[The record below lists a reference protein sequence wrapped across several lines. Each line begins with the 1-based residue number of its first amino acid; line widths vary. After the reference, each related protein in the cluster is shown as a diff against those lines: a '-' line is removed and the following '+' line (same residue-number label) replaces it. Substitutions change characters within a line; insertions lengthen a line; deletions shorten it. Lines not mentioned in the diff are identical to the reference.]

1 MTQPGCAA
9 PDYPWVKLK
18 PLADDYDVEFWARQ
32 VRICAWVAV
41 GISLLAAM
49 RMAVAWESGMRWWA
63 VPMGVA
69 TLVQAAATRL
79 PWARIVRL
87 PHAREALLIWFLAE
101 LAIIYLFEVVDDTGR
116 MRYVPAVMLV
126 VTAAA
131 ALYPP
136 RWVIGV
142 GVLALAGFFALVPMQ
157 SGVDVSFIA
166 GMSAMLA
173 CVVGLCALTAG
184 SRSRLDDRRRAAERR
199 IELLLE
205 NSSDAVL
212 AIDPAGRLRYVSPS
226 ARSLFG
232 PDQPWQADGNLG
244 ALAHPDDLAR
254 AREWLNALAATPVG
268 HTSRIE
274 ARLRCADDAWL
285 YADIIGTNRVQ
296 DADLGALVLSVRDIG
311 ARRSLEE
318 ELTRQAFRDSLTG
331 LANRALFRDRLEH
344 AVARARR
351 GGEHVTLLLIDL
363 DNFKMV
369 NDTLGHSAG
378 DELLITVAERLT
390 AQVRPADTLARL
402 GGDEFALLVEGVDE
416 REAVALAERVLAI
429 VREPVHLAA
438 RDVVCTMSIG
448 IATAAP
454 SDGTA
459 DTEELLRDADLAMYA
474 SKRNGRDRYAVFDP
488 AMYADVLREAR
499 VRAELERAV
508 AEEQFFV
515 LYQPIVDMPS
525 GRPTGVEALVR
536 WRHPTDGVLGP
547 DTFIPYAEE
556 SGLIVPLGRWVLQQA
571 CNQLAQWRRELP
583 SARHLHMSVN
593 LSARQFQ
600 NPKLV
605 EEVAG
610 AVSRSGIEPSCLVLE
625 ITETTLL
632 KDSEVV
638 LEALHGLRRL
648 GVRVAVDDFGSG
660 YSSLGYL
667 KRFPVDILKIDRSFV
682 QGDQEDADAATLTE
696 AVIGIGRALRLQTVA
711 EGVETSAQWTTLR
724 ELGCDLGQGFY
735 FARPAEADVI
745 ARLLA
750 GDMPSVAL
758 LDVH

>member
-1 MTQPGCAA
+1 M
-9 PDYPWVKLK
+9 KLK

-32 VRICAWVAV
+32 IRICAWVAV
-41 GISLLAAM
+41 GITLLAAM
-49 RMAVAWESGMRWWA
+49 RMAVAWEPGMRWWA
-63 VPMGVA
+63 VPMGFA
-69 TLVQAAATRL
+69 ALVQAAATRL
-79 PWARIVRL
+79 PWSRIVRL
-87 PHAREALLIWFLAE
+87 RHAREALLTWFLAE
-101 LAIIYLFEVVDDTGR
+101 LVVIFGFEIVDNTGR
-116 MRYVPAVMLV
+116 IRYIPAVMLV

-142 GVLALAGFFALVPMQ
+142 GVVALAGFFALVPTQ
-157 SGVDVSFIA
+157 SGVDVSFTA
-166 GMSAMLA
+166 GMAAMLA
-173 CVVGLCALTAG
+173 CVVGLCALTAA
-184 SRSRLDDRRRAAERR
+184 SRSRLDERRRAAERR
-199 IELLLE
+199 VELLLE
-205 NSSDAVL
+205 NSSDALL

-226 ARSLFG
+226 ARTLFG
-232 PDQPWQADGNLG
+232 HDQPWSTDGNLG
-244 ALAHPDDLAR
+244 ALVHPDDLVLS
-254 AREWLNALAATPVG
+254 REWLTALAATPVG
-268 HTSRIE
+268 RTSRIE
-274 ARLRCADDAWL
+274 ARLRCADEAWL
-285 YADIIGTNRVQ
+285 YADIIGTNRLQ
-296 DADLGALVLSVRDIG
+296 DPDLGALVLSIRDIG

-344 AVARARR
+344 AAARARR

-378 DELLITVAERLT
+378 DELLVTVAERLRT
-390 AQVRPADTLARL
+390 QVRPSDTLARL
-402 GGDEFALLVEGVDE
+402 GGDEFALLVEGVAE
-416 REAVALAERVLAI
+416 REAVDLAERILDTVRAPVPLAG
-429 VREPVHLAA
+429 
-438 RDVVCTMSIG
+438 RDIVCTMSVG
-448 IATAAP
+448 VATADP
-454 SDGTA
+454 GDGPA
-459 DTEELLRDADLAMYA
+459 DTDELLRNADLAMYA

-499 VRAELERAV
+499 VRSELERAV

-571 CNQLAQWRRELP
+571 CDQLARWRRDLP
-583 SARHLHMSVN
+583 AARQMHVSVN

-600 NPKLV
+600 NPHLV
-605 EEVAG
+605 DEVAE
-610 AVSRSGIEPSCLVLE
+610 AVTRSGIEPSGLVLE

-632 KDSEVV
+632 HDSEAV
-638 LEALHGLRRL
+638 LEALNGLRRL

-667 KRFPVDILKIDRSFV
+667 RRFPVDILKIDRSFV
-682 QGDQEDADAATLTE
+682 QGDQAGTESATLTE

-735 FARPAEADVI
+735 FARPSEAEAI
-745 ARLLA
+745 GRLLA
-750 GDMPSVAL
+750 GDLPSVAL
-758 LDVH
+758 VDAG